1 MNGLKRKEKLESQ
14 TLYVKIC
21 LETGDYLYYL
31 FAIRM
36 FVDVI
41 NTLII
46 IDSRG
51 WLVLLILLLNTIH
64 FMDHQIVNNVND
76 SDNVVRKKCANKI

>member
-14 TLYVKIC
+14 TLYVKIY

-31 FAIRM
+31 FAIRT

-51 WLVLLILLLNTIH
+51 
-64 FMDHQIVNNVND
+64 
-76 SDNVVRKKCANKI
+76 

>member
-14 TLYVKIC
+14 ALYIKIY
-21 LETGDYLYYL
+21 LQTGDYLYYL

-36 FVDVI
+36 FVDII

-46 IDSRG
+46 RG
-51 WLVLLILLLNTIH
+51 WLALLILLLNTIH
-64 FMDHQIVNNVND
+64 FMDYQIVNNVND

>member
-14 TLYVKIC
+14 ALYIKIY
-21 LETGDYLYYL
+21 LQTGDYLYYL

-36 FVDVI
+36 FVDII
-41 NTLII
+41 NTLI
-46 IDSRG
+46 SRG
-51 WLVLLILLLNTIH
+51 WLALLILLLNTIH
-64 FMDHQIVNNVND
+64 FMDYQIVNNVND

>member
-14 TLYVKIC
+14 TLYIKIY
-21 LETGDYLYYL
+21 LQTGDYLYYL

-41 NTLII
+41 NTLI
-46 IDSRG
+46 SRG
-51 WLVLLILLLNTIH
+51 RLALLILLLNTIH
-64 FMDHQIVNNVND
+64 FMNYQIVNDVND
-76 SDNVVRKKCANKI
+76 SDNVVRKTCANKI